1 MRLTVRALALVVRDG
16 KLNTYVK
23 QSKLWRPGEVW
34 PVVAMV
40 TVGSAL
46 CGFVYRTKCYV
57 GQQGRRALTPTRL
70 TPITI
75 PAVSSTHYKPNGTG
89 DRRLSERQDSIEV
102 SDESS
107 GDWLSW
113 QHRQVSID
121 VSDESSGIGCHANT
135 DRTLQTCLTSLLAW
149 VAMATQTA
157 RPGQVGRRLLED
169 YTTEP
174 YRAVQLQRVG
184 LGFEPSTFC
193 SHIGPA
199 QEASACEAVRNGSL
213 QCSHG
218 SDKPWRIKRSRLDR
232 QCEDGA
238 KASLSVFC
246 IIVAYVCYSL
256 VQPVVPTCRTLFP
269 EARPWP
275 LRHGTITNFGAAAD
289 VYVDVCPTA
298 PAHIKT
304 WSFRK
309 LKQTTPRKQ
318 RQPAARYF
326 TVLRCPLTK
335 YTAATMPLKLARAAP
350 RLIRDGRLLKY
361 GRPKIWKAGEVWPVI
376 AMVTI
381 GGAFLGMAIRTKS
394 YVGNQGHREHYKH
407 DEE

>member
-57 GQQGRRALTPTRL
+57 GQQGRRALTETRHQSL
-70 TPITI
+70 II
-75 PAVSSTHYKPNGTG
+75 AVMREEVCLKRHSEALSDAHY
-89 DRRLSERQDSIEV
+89 LQDV
-102 SDESS
+102 TM
-107 GDWLSW
+107 
-113 QHRQVSID
+113 
-121 VSDESSGIGCHANT
+121 N
-135 DRTLQTCLTSLLAW
+135 
-149 VAMATQTA
+149 
-157 RPGQVGRRLLED
+157 
-169 YTTEP
+169 
-174 YRAVQLQRVG
+174 
-184 LGFEPSTFC
+184 
-193 SHIGPA
+193 
-199 QEASACEAVRNGSL
+199 
-213 QCSHG
+213 
-218 SDKPWRIKRSRLDR
+218 
-232 QCEDGA
+232 
-238 KASLSVFC
+238 
-246 IIVAYVCYSL
+246 
-256 VQPVVPTCRTLFP
+256 
-269 EARPWP
+269 ARPWP

-309 LKQTTPRKQ
+309 PKQTTPRKQ

-335 YTAATMPLKLARAAP
+335 YTAGTMPLKLARAAP

-407 DEE
+407 DEEE